1 MLGWLRADLPAMAN
15 NYLIM
20 CLSFIS
26 AWHLLCGAIMGDT
39 RVTRVTW
46 TLSSSR
52 DISSTDF
59 MFNLMA
65 FKKWRWWIP
74 DCCGCNLRHFWQIS
88 GNLGWDC
95 ESWPISWFCPI
106 WDFLSHISTMDWLEA
121 NYTHSKHTRSNFDGE
136 IALLN
141 DSPSAFPSF
150 QHFIKRGTYTVSED
164 NWLSC
169 NLV

>member
-26 AWHLLCGAIMGDT
+26 AWHLRCGAIMGDT

-46 TLSSSR
+46 TLSSWR
-52 DISSTDF
+52 DISTTDF
-59 MFNLMA
+59 MFSLMA

-121 NYTHSKHTRSNFDGE
+121 NYTHSKTHTQQFWWR
-136 IALLN
+136 
-141 DSPSAFPSF
+141 DSSFKWQSFCFPVFSAFY
-150 QHFIKRGTYTVSED
+150 KEG
-164 NWLSC
+164 
-169 NLV
+169 NLYC